1 VNNSYDSKQVKDID
15 SYIMTEVTFPLFD
28 TKGVRKGQLISTI
41 SLFNMLDTIPK
52 QTFFINKKGNKISMN
67 PDKSIRISEEK
78 YKIAGRKGK
87 IYISDKDSLHYNT
100 ANISAK
106 LYLLLGVEADE
117 STIKSSVYERAFI
130 PLMLTTLFVILVI
143 LLAYQNISRFRELI
157 KSQKIIIHSLANT
170 TEWRD
175 KTTGRHLQATKEY
188 VFVLAS
194 RMRKNRK
201 FKKTITKDFLNDIV
215 DASPLHDIGKV
226 GIEDSVLLKPGKLNE
241 EEYNIIKNHVY
252 IGKKLLQNDI
262 DQFTTKQTFFE
273 IAKNICAYHHEK
285 YNGNGYIGIKGE
297 KIPLEARIFALCD
310 VYDALRSKR
319 QYKNEFPHEK
329 AVEIILAERGEHF
342 DPDIVD
348 AFMDCQEYFF
358 EISKTNS
365 T

>member
-1 VNNSYDSKQVKDID
+1 
-15 SYIMTEVTFPLFD
+15 
-28 TKGVRKGQLISTI
+28 
-41 SLFNMLDTIPK
+41 
-52 QTFFINKKGNKISMN
+52 MN

-262 DQFTTKQTFFE
+262 DQFTTKQTFFSPF
-273 IAKNICAYHHEK
+273 
-285 YNGNGYIGIKGE
+285 
-297 KIPLEARIFALCD
+297 IPI
-310 VYDALRSKR
+310 YP
-319 QYKNEFPHEK
+319 FP
-329 AVEIILAERGEHF
+329 L
-342 DPDIVD
+342 
-348 AFMDCQEYFF
+348 YF
-358 EISKTNS
+358 SW
-365 T
+365 